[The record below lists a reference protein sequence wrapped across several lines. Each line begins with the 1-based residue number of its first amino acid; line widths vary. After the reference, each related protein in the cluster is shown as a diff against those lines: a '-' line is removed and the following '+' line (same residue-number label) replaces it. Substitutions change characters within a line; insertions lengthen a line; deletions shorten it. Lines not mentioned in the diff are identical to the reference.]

1 MGSVVVKVV
10 KVSYLQLFTVKG
22 TYLYIKSKSLKMSR
36 LSRHSKIFVRSDI
49 DELTKA
55 LEKMKIEDDADCRTV
70 FTDVFRKMPII
81 GCKRKGGKNDVY
93 GVAKKKF
100 SEEVKE
106 FQKTKPKV
114 KPEVKPE
121 VQPED
126 DEKPVTGRKRR
137 SNESDE
143 CGTNKK
149 KISESAK
156 KRNIVLKKWRDAVI
170 FKRK

>member
-70 FTDVFRKMPII
+70 LTDVFRKMTII
-81 GCKRKGGKNDVY
+81 GCKRKGGNNDVY
-93 GVAKKKF
+93 GVAKRNLL
-100 SEEVKE
+100 
-106 FQKTKPKV
+106 
-114 KPEVKPE
+114 
-121 VQPED
+121 
-126 DEKPVTGRKRR
+126 RK
-137 SNESDE
+137 SKS
-143 CGTNKK
+143 
-149 KISESAK
+149 
-156 KRNIVLKKWRDAVI
+156 
-170 FKRK
+170 FK

>member
-1 MGSVVVKVV
+1 MGSVVVKVD
-10 KVSYLQLFTVKG
+10 KVRYLQLFAVKG
-22 TYLYIKSKSLKMSR
+22 RYLYITSKSLKMSR
-36 LSRHSKIFVRSDI
+36 LSRHSNFFVRSDI

-70 FTDVFRKMPII
+70 LTDVFRKMAII
-81 GCKRKGGKNDVY
+81 GCKRKGGNNDGY

-106 FQKTKPKV
+106 FQKTKPEV
-114 KPEVKPE
+114 KPEVK
-121 VQPED
+121 PED

-143 CGTNKK
+143 CRTAKK

-156 KRNIVLKKWRDAVI
+156 KRNIVLKKWRDAVL